1 MKPFSQ
7 KNAKMEVLSKFGL
20 VALQES
26 LKRHLYLHFWKRF
39 YLRKSFFTAMKKRL
53 VQLLLINRILYH
65 TNKTKCILIYDC
77 EKRPYNTI
85 KSHTKPQGQAR
96 SFKATDGRKN
106 IKQWFVHFQLATF
119 CSIWSNF
126 HCEHFF
132 SFLNIFFEPIFFMI
146 PNKASFRTF
155 EHSSRSKRMFF

>member
-65 TNKTKCILIYDC
+65 NNHTKCILIFDC
-77 EKRPYNTI
+77 EKIPYNTI
-85 KSHTKPQGQAR
+85 KDHTKQYKTRKSHTKPQGQAR

-119 CSIWSNF
+119 CSI
-126 HCEHFF
+126 
-132 SFLNIFFEPIFFMI
+132 
-146 PNKASFRTF
+146 
-155 EHSSRSKRMFF
+155 